1 MATDIRNVCPCNKC
15 PKGFKI
21 TDCQFNNLGVPG
33 CKYPEGFN
41 CVDRIPFATKQ
52 NPPLYNKPEP
62 NRPINPNFGLE
73 FSPEFRA
80 YKMRNC
86 GNGCDSIGFF
96 AKNDGRLVQN
106 ARNMP
111 TFLDRPP
118 YEANVGS
125 IESQTSIYT
134 DPKYNTFAARTYKDY
149 RDINLG
155 QTMYYYD
162 KNTADPYYQPNFV
175 RRVDVDYVLFKDP
188 MGAIK
193 AEYIRN
199 NDNFTNYNFSK
210 DQYTRDSMDF
220 REDLME
226 RQMRVMNQQK
236 YDARYYSAPQ

>member
-1 MATDIRNVCPCNKC
+1 
-15 PKGFKI
+15 
-21 TDCQFNNLGVPG
+21 LGIPG

-41 CVDRIPFATKQ
+41 CADRILFASKT
-52 NPPLYNKPEP
+52 NPPLYDNGAVNK
-62 NRPINPNFGLE
+62 PINPNFGLE

-80 YKMRNC
+80 YKGGHCR
-86 GNGCDSIGFF
+86 NGCGTTGFF

-118 YEANVGS
+118 YEANIGS
-125 IESQTSIYT
+125 VESQTSIYT
-134 DPKYNTFAARTYKDY
+134 EPKYSTFGARKYTDY

-155 QTMYYYD
+155 QIMYYYD
-162 KNTADPYYQPNFV
+162 KSTADPYFQPNFV
-175 RRVDVDYVLFKDP
+175 RRVEVDYSLFKDP

-193 AEYIRN
+193 PEYFRTN
-199 NDNFTNYNFSK
+199 SNFTNYNFSK
-210 DQYTRDSMDF
+210 DQFTRDSMDF

-236 YDARYYSAPQ
+236 FDSRYYSIGKEDN